1 MQRRTETVRNV
12 LSRIEWESGKRI
24 SYAVGPVGDR
34 IGRVQ
39 VNVYPTVGDAKFRIF
54 DLHDGVTAVMRQAI
68 REWFEP
74 FALTP

>member
-1 MQRRTETVRNV
+1 
-12 LSRIEWESGKRI
+12 
-24 SYAVGPVGDR
+24 VGDR